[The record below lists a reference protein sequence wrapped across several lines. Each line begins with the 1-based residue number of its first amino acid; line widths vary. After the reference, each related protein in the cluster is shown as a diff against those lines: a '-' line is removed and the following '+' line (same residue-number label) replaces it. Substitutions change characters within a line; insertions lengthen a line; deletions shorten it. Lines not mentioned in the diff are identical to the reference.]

1 MKLQSSENHIGGDDV
16 IKVMYFAYLK
26 DITGVKEE
34 WLEIDGNLVRNVLNK
49 IFEKYPKLK
58 DAPIM
63 VVVDKKI
70 VKEDEVVEEGDEIRV
85 YPPVCGG

>member
-1 MKLQSSENHIGGDDV
+1 M